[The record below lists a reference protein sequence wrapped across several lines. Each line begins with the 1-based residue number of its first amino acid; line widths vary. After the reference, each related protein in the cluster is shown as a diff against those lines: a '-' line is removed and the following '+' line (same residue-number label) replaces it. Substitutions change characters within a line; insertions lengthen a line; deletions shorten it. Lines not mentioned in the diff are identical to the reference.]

1 MARKGTSPAAPD
13 YAGAAETL
21 DENQYSEENAV
32 DAGTVEND
40 EGVSKKVTLSLSELS
55 ALIEEAVSK
64 KLAEAEDKSWS
75 EDFSGGKNA
84 AAPLS
89 PEAAEADRRSKEL
102 VTIKLFYDGKKY
114 KEPLTFA
121 VNGQV
126 YTYERGKYIEVPRFI
141 KEILDN
147 MERQDQNAAE
157 IVQFY
162 KDQLEKAER

>member
-1 MARKGTSPAAPD
+1 M
-13 YAGAAETL
+13 
-21 DENQYSEENAV
+21 
-32 DAGTVEND
+32 
-40 EGVSKKVTLSLSELS
+40 
-55 ALIEEAVSK
+55 
-64 KLAEAEDKSWS
+64 
-75 EDFSGGKNA
+75 
-84 AAPLS
+84 
-89 PEAAEADRRSKEL
+89 
-102 VTIKLFYDGKKY
+102 TIKLFYDGKKY